1 MTEYSKEEKILMV
14 IQFLAIY
21 SITSIVSNAVYSIAT
36 TLFILATL
44 VWYWKEKHDRI
55 IWPDRLFWAMYLPFF
70 ILIIL
75 ASILIGYKDS
85 VMKALDFTS
94 WSVIPFALF
103 YFGLQKRFF
112 DKAIII
118 GIIAG
123 VWTLGSV
130 ALYQYAVLPDN
141 TRIQSYLSHPNYL
154 AEMLELSIPFLII
167 YALVAKSQIKLR
179 LVSLLSALMA
189 CFILALTAC
198 RGGIIGLIVG
208 AIIYL
213 FVRLVYAGQLDKKKI
228 LAIMGVVILISCFV
242 VGIFHSEFTGNKGAV
257 RSYDHE
263 RILLWESSYRMW
275 SDHKLTGVGLK
286 HWQEEYLAHYISPD
300 AKEPQ
305 LIYPHN
311 IYMFFF
317 SESGSLGG
325 IGMLFFTA
333 GVFLYLCKLMK
344 KNPNDIFLNA
354 LLWSFLAIMLHG
366 QVDAGITSKFVMR
379 LYSTYLGIGLA
390 SVAYHRLQTDNHNL
404 TAPERKDD
412 YYENI

>member
-1 MTEYSKEEKILMV
+1 MTEYSKEEKMLVV

-44 VWYWKEKHDRI
+44 VWYWKERHDRI

-154 AEMLELSIPFLII
+154 AEMIELSIPFLILYTI
-167 YALVAKSQIKLR
+167 SGRNNIRLR
-179 LVSLLSALMA
+179 IVTGITSVMT
-189 CFILALTAC
+189 CVVLALTAC
-198 RGGIIGLIVG
+198 RGGMIGLIIGGV
-208 AIIYL
+208 IYL
-213 FVRLVYAGQLDKKKI
+213 ITRITGAKTVNKKK
-228 LAIMGVVILISCFV
+228 V
-242 VGIFHSEFTGNKGAV
+242 VGILVSLFFICSFVIGTFSMEFTGNKGAV
-257 RSYDHE
+257 RSYDNE
-263 RILLWESSYRMW
+263 RILLLKSSYAMW
-275 SDHKLTGVGLK
+275 QDHPVLGVGLR
-286 HWQEEYLAHYISPD
+286 HWHDEYLAHYISP
-300 AKEPQ
+300 AAREPN
-305 LIYPHN
+305 LEYPHN
-311 IYMFFF
+311 TFAY
-317 SESGSLGG
+317 
-325 IGMLFFTA
+325 FFTCT
-333 GVFLYLCKLMK
+333 GTVGGFGFIFFTLGMFIYLYKKIK
-344 KNPNDIFLNA
+344 KNPDDVFLNA
-354 LLWSFLAIMLHG
+354 LFWAFLTIMLHG
-366 QVDAGITSKFVMR
+366 LVNAAILSKFVMR

-390 SVAYHRLQTDNHNL
+390 SVAYHRLQTDGHNL
-404 TAPERKDD
+404 TGLERKDD
-412 YYENI
+412 SYENI